1 MSYIKSRGK
10 DLKPDEIEEFFN
22 EHLPYR
28 MKILMTYV
36 NIEKDSNSCF
46 RKDVGV
52 RNCTFEACLVM
63 CRVLMNFLGLS
74 SEKDNH
80 PKLMGYKEWV
90 LRDKSKSPDKSKSDD
105 VKVTDLHGE
114 FDLRGEF
121 VDIDKDLT
129 PEQKDL
135 LARVYLM
142 ANKASAHLTYRN
154 SYKYKPNELADAA
167 ELILKLIKTKL
178 EDKVNRKI
186 LIT

>member
-1 MSYIKSRGK
+1 MG
-10 DLKPDEIEEFFN
+10 
-22 EHLPYR
+22 
-28 MKILMTYV
+28 ILMTYV

-80 PKLMGYKEWV
+80 QKLMGYKEWV
-90 LRDKSKSPDKSKSDD
+90 LSDKSKSRDKSKSDD
-105 VKVTDLHGE
+105 VNVTDLY
-114 FDLRGEF
+114 GEF
-121 VDIDKDLT
+121 VDIDKDLA

-142 ANKASAHLTYRN
+142 ANKTSAHLTYRS
-154 SYKYKPNELADAA
+154 SYNYKPEELAEAA